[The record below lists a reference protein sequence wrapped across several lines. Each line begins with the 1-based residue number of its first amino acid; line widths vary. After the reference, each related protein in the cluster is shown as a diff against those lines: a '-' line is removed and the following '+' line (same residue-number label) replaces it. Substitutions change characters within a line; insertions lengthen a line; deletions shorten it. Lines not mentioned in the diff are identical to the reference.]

1 MSKPHRTTGK
11 RTPFDTPGIQ
21 IRNPLAMGTIE
32 VVSSDERSVEQT
44 TKMDDHP
51 MPGFNV
57 KAFTD
62 VYKEKIINKSRTN
75 KKTVKKI
82 VSLEVKKKPL
92 WYRVIQKVASVLLLL
107 FPKDKLDESKY
118 KKNERKRT

>member
-21 IRNPLAMGTIE
+21 IRNPLAMGTID
-32 VVSSDERSVEQT
+32 VVTSRERSVIQYVPAEE
-44 TKMDDHP
+44 KEEER
-51 MPGFNV
+51 MPGFDP
-57 KAFTD
+57 KKFCSPTK
-62 VYKEKIINKSRTN
+62 KEKFPSSAFKVR
-75 KKTVKKI
+75 
-82 VSLEVKKKPL
+82 VSTKPEKKPL

-118 KKNERKRT
+118 NKNGKT